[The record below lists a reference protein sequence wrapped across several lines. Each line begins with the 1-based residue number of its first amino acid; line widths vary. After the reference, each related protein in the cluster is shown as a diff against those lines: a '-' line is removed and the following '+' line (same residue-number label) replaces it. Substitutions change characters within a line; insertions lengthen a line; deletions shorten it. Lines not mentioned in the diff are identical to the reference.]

1 MSSSSRGLKRPRA
14 PVATDDDEEED
25 FAPMPSSASAAA
37 VGAPDSAGGAADD
50 AAAALGSGGA
60 GSKRKYDGA
69 SELRPERLQAFEDA
83 ELRKGVVYV
92 GRVPPFMKPIKIR
105 QLLEAYGEV
114 GRVYLAPEG
123 KYLLRS
129 GGRAS
134 VLGARACTTRLA
146 VCILGASLAW
156 WWARP
161 GFSKKCICAHTPPL
175 PCRSRRAQASH
186 FCGRQQ
192 KAHVC

>member
-25 FAPMPSSASAAA
+25 VAPVPSSASAAA

-50 AAAALGSGGA
+50 AAAAIGGGA

-69 SELRPERLQAFEDA
+69 SELRPDRLQAFEDA

-123 KYLLRS
+123 K
-129 GGRAS
+129 
-134 VLGARACTTRLA
+134 
-146 VCILGASLAW
+146 
-156 WWARP
+156 
-161 GFSKKCICAHTPPL
+161 
-175 PCRSRRAQASH
+175 
-186 FCGRQQ
+186 
-192 KAHVC
+192 